1 MKEHQ
6 FNSNVESI
14 YISLS
19 DEEKV
24 KYKKQQDKFN
34 KSFLIVGI
42 LLIILFA
49 AAAGALIYII
59 GKDYAYSIFVGIIL
73 LLGICGIA
81 IWIIKPCVIGL
92 KSNDET
98 NIKMYIERL
107 EKQKEQ
113 LAKMQE
119 EKLQASLQKNVYYR
133 LSVDNIKLVT
143 ILDSYTEF
151 SDKLHAVLN
160 YQEIIQTRFYKF
172 KVDYNDGTSKIV
184 TAAEGSEEYSV
195 LITRV
200 KSGTTDQTG
209 PSNNKIE
216 SLRKYKQLLD
226 DGIITQEEFDAKKK
240 EILSKS

>member
-1 MKEHQ
+1 MKVRQ

-19 DEEKV
+19 DDEKA
-24 KYKKQQDKFN
+24 KYKRQQEQFN

-49 AAAGALIYII
+49 VAAGALIYII

-73 LLGICGIA
+73 FLGICGIA

-98 NIKMYIERL
+98 KIKMCIERS

-113 LAKMQE
+113 IAKMQE
-119 EKLQASLQKNVYYR
+119 EKLQKSVYYK
-133 LSVDNIKLVT
+133 LSVDNIKFVA
-143 ILDSYTEF
+143 ILDSYTEV

-160 YQEIIQTRFYKF
+160 YQEIIQTRVYKF
-172 KVDYNDGTSKIV
+172 KVEYNNGASKIV
-184 TAAEGSEEYSV
+184 TAAEGSEEYSI
-195 LITRV
+195 LMPRV
-200 KSGTTDQTG
+200 RSATEIQREPIDH
-209 PSNNKIE
+209 IE
-216 SLRKYKQLLD
+216 KLKEYKQLLD
-226 DGIITQEEFDAKKK
+226 DGIITQEEFEAKKK